1 MLLQTAAGVRVGDD
15 APTMWLLLAFGE
27 ATLTGM
33 IVTLAVVY
41 KLQWVATFD
50 DARYLGRR

>member
-1 MLLQTAAGVRVGDD
+1 VLLQTAAGVRVGDD